1 MLSMVEAWNTA
12 SGTTGLNQ
20 VESGFGWG
28 MALALVVLEVLW
40 WVMVVKISRRH
51 INARRSQNQEKAT

>member
-1 MLSMVEAWNTA
+1 MFSMVEAWNTA
-12 SGTTGLNQ
+12 SGSTGLNQ

-28 MALALVVLEVLW
+28 MALALVVLELLW

-51 INARRSQNQEKAT
+51 INSRSSENQENTT